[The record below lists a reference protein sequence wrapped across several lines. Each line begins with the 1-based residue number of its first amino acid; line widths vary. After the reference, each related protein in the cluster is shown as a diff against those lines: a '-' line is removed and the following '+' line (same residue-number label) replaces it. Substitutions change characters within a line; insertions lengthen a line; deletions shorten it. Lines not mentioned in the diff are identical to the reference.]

1 MEIVESVR
9 DLIGNTPMM
18 RINSISSNILAKC
31 EFMNPIGSVKDRVAV
46 NILMKALE
54 RGEINKSTTIIE
66 ATSGN
71 TGIALASI
79 AASLGLKM
87 VIVMPDSMS
96 LERQELMK
104 FFGAELVLTS
114 GLDGMKG
121 AVMEANRMHKED
133 PNSFIASQFRNPN
146 NPDIHRETTAEEIWK
161 QTDGKIDVF
170 VAGVGTGGTLSGVG
184 EFLKSK
190 NPKIKVVAIEPEE
203 SAVISGEEAS
213 SHGIQGIGAGF
224 VPKNFNRNIVDEVLK
239 IDTQSAIQMAKDLAE
254 DEGLL
259 VGISSGA
266 NVLGAKILSEREEN
280 CGKNIVTVLND
291 TGERYISTE
300 LFMGG

>member
-1 MEIVESVR
+1 
-9 DLIGNTPMM
+9 
-18 RINSISSNILAKC
+18 
-31 EFMNPIGSVKDRVAV
+31 
-46 NILMKALE
+46 
-54 RGEINKSTTIIE
+54 
-66 ATSGN
+66 
-71 TGIALASI
+71 
-79 AASLGLKM
+79 
-87 VIVMPDSMS
+87 
-96 LERQELMK
+96 
-104 FFGAELVLTS
+104 
-114 GLDGMKG
+114 
-121 AVMEANRMHKED
+121 MHKED